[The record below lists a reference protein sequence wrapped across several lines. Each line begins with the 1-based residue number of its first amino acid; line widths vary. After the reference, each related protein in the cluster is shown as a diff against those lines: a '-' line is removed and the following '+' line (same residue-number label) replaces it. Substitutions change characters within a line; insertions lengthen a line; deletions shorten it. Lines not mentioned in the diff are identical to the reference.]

1 MLGGKAA
8 DGLLPAL
15 TAALLFAV
23 DAGPAFPLATFV
35 FGFVSVNELQLG
47 ILPATTKAMA
57 SEPSTERKVSVI
69 ESLRFCERNF
79 FAEDMG
85 LNLPLI

>member
-8 DGLLPAL
+8 DGALRAL

-23 DAGPAFPLATFV
+23 DAGPAFPPATLV
-35 FGFVSVNELQLG
+35 SGFVPVIELQLG
-47 ILPATTKAMA
+47 IPPATTKAMA
-57 SEPSTERKVSVI
+57 SEPSTARKAGVI
-69 ESLRFCERNF
+69 ESHRFCERNF
-79 FAEDMG
+79 FAEAIR